1 MLDIIYIAG
10 QQLCCWPAIY
20 DLALLA
26 AKRTIV
32 LFIKYIII
40 GNYTVP
46 SLCNVELGRD
56 QSLGLWMMGDRLIDY
71 LLFTATMLPTVVMQ
85 GLVLG
90 IYFRILMILPVIFL
104 FGGTAVTVILISKLT
119 ERALAKL
126 PCQIQ
131 SH

>member
-1 MLDIIYIAG
+1 MLVSNFVVGRQYY
-10 QQLCCWPAIY
+10 Y

-40 GNYTVP
+40 GNYTV
-46 SLCNVELGRD
+46 LVFAMLNWVVIK
-56 QSLGLWMMGDRLIDY
+56 SLGLWMMGDRLIDY